1 MFGNYYKELSEQK
14 YMKPTYYHIVM
25 TFPNGYQRPNKKNL
39 DDKTDLSNSPDISTK
54 NEKDIINPIP
64 TTIGEA
70 VKEVIE
76 TGKEVVIEGPQTA
89 GELTGVK
96 EGDLE
101 EKTIDH
107 APKQRQNDKTELTDV
122 RKDSKLEID
131 VIESPKETRFLSKE
145 EKIIVNPK
153 ESKTDREATITTVT
167 TIPTEGVNVEAQ
179 TEFTVPLKDKEEN
192 IEVETDVKVNP
203 TTTSAVSSLE
213 SRNIEKPNLSLTN
226 ELSQE
231 KNTPQSEYDDET
243 INPKLLLEKEEHKLQ
258 QQNTSNFS
266 SNSFITYSAFW
277 QHIMSNWVNFYDE
290 YLKNMI
296 KFNELWFDKSRNIR
310 SGSQQEQ

>member
-1 MFGNYYKELSEQK
+1 
-14 YMKPTYYHIVM
+14 MKRFDYNIVM
-25 TFPNGYQRPNKKNL
+25 TFPSGYQRPKKKNL
-39 DDKTDLSNSPDISTK
+39 DDKTDLLNNPDISTK
-54 NEKDIINPIP
+54 NEKDIINTIP

-101 EKTIDH
+101 EKNIDH
-107 APKQRQNDKTELTDV
+107 TPKQGQNGKTEKTEKTDV
-122 RKDSKLEID
+122 LKNSKLEFD
-131 VIESPKETRFLSKE
+131 VIESSNETRFLSKE
-145 EKIIVNPK
+145 EKIIVNPQ
-153 ESKTDREATITTVT
+153 ESKTDTEAIITTVT
-167 TIPTEGVNVEAQ
+167 TIPAEGVDVEAQ

-203 TTTSAVSSLE
+203 TTTTNSVSSLE
-213 SRNIEKPNLSLTN
+213 SINIEKPNLSFTDK
-226 ELSQE
+226 LSQE
-231 KNTPQSEYDDET
+231 KNTLQSEFDKET
-243 INPKLLLEKEEHKLQ
+243 LNPKSLLEKEEYRLQ

-266 SNSFITYSAFW
+266 SNSFITYSEFW
-277 QHIMSNWVNFYDE
+277 QHIMSNWASFYDE

-310 SGSQQEQ
+310 SGS

>member
-1 MFGNYYKELSEQK
+1 
-14 YMKPTYYHIVM
+14 M
-25 TFPNGYQRPNKKNL
+25 TFPRGYQRPNKKNL
-39 DDKTDLSNSPDISTK
+39 DDKTDLINSSENTTK
-54 NEKDIINPIP
+54 NEKDINPIP

-101 EKTIDH
+101 EKNIDH
-107 APKQRQNDKTELTDV
+107 APKPSQNDNIALTDV

-131 VIESPKETRFLSKE
+131 VIESPPETGFLSKE

-153 ESKTDREATITTVT
+153 ESKTEREANVTTVT

-179 TEFTVPLKDKEEN
+179 TEFTVPLIDKEKN

-203 TTTSAVSSLE
+203 TTIPSSESSLD
-213 SRNIEKPNLSLTN
+213 SRNIEKPNLSNTD
-226 ELSQE
+226 ELDRK
-231 KNTPQSEYDDET
+231 KNSPQSEFDKET
-243 INPKLLLEKEEHKLQ
+243 INPKLLLEKEEHRLRE
-258 QQNTSNFS
+258 QNTSNFS
-266 SNSFITYSAFW
+266 SNPFITYSAFW
-277 QHIMSNWVNFYDE
+277 QHIMSNWVSFYDE

-296 KFNELWFDKSRNIR
+296 KFNELWFDKSKNIR

>member
-1 MFGNYYKELSEQK
+1 
-14 YMKPTYYHIVM
+14 MKPTYYNIGM
-25 TFPNGYQRPNKKNL
+25 TFPSEYQRPNKKKI
-39 DDKTDLSNSPDISTK
+39 DDKTDLLNSPDISAK

-101 EKTIDH
+101 EKNIDH
-107 APKQRQNDKTELTDV
+107 APKQRQNDKTELPDV
-122 RKDSKLEID
+122 RNDSKLEID
-131 VIESPKETRFLSKE
+131 VIESTNETRFLSKE

-203 TTTSAVSSLE
+203 TTTTSSVSRLE
-213 SRNIEKPNLSLTN
+213 SRTIEKPNLSSTD

-231 KNTPQSEYDDET
+231 TNTPQSEYDDDA
-243 INPKLLLEKEEHKLQ
+243 INPKLLLEKEEHRLQ

-266 SNSFITYSAFW
+266 SNPFLTYSAFW
-277 QHIMSNWVNFYDE
+277 QHIMSNWVSFYDE

-310 SGSQQEQ
+310 SGSQEQ

>member
-1 MFGNYYKELSEQK
+1 
-14 YMKPTYYHIVM
+14 MKPTYYNIGM
-25 TFPNGYQRPNKKNL
+25 TFPSEYQRPNKKKI
-39 DDKTDLSNSPDISTK
+39 DDKTDLLNSPDISAK

-101 EKTIDH
+101 EKNIDH
-107 APKQRQNDKTELTDV
+107 APKQRQNDKTELPDV
-122 RKDSKLEID
+122 RNDSKLEID
-131 VIESPKETRFLSKE
+131 VIESTNETRFLSKE

-203 TTTSAVSSLE
+203 TTTTSSVSRLE
-213 SRNIEKPNLSLTN
+213 SRTIEKPNLSSTD

-231 KNTPQSEYDDET
+231 TNTPQSEYDDDA
-243 INPKLLLEKEEHKLQ
+243 INPKLLLEKEEHRLQ

-266 SNSFITYSAFW
+266 SNPFLTYSAFW
-277 QHIMSNWVNFYDE
+277 QHIMSNWVSFYDE

-296 KFNELWFDKSRNIR
+296 RFNELWFDKSRNIR
-310 SGSQQEQ
+310 SGSQEQ

>member
-1 MFGNYYKELSEQK
+1 
-14 YMKPTYYHIVM
+14 M
-25 TFPNGYQRPNKKNL
+25 TFPSEYQQPNKKKI
-39 DDKTDLSNSPDISTK
+39 DDKTDLLNSPDIYAK

-76 TGKEVVIEGPQTA
+76 TGKEVVIEGPKTA

-101 EKTIDH
+101 EKNIDH
-107 APKQRQNDKTELTDV
+107 APKQRQNDKTELPDV
-122 RKDSKLEID
+122 RNDSKLEID
-131 VIESPKETRFLSKE
+131 VIESTNETRFLSKE

-203 TTTSAVSSLE
+203 TTTSSVTRLE
-213 SRNIEKPNLSLTN
+213 SRTIEKPNLSSTD
-226 ELSQE
+226 ELSRE
-231 KNTPQSEYDDET
+231 TNTPQSEYDDDT
-243 INPKLLLEKEEHKLQ
+243 INPKLLLEKEEHRFQ
-258 QQNTSNFS
+258 QQNTSNLS
-266 SNSFITYSAFW
+266 SNPFITYSTFW
-277 QHIMSNWVNFYDE
+277 QHIISNWVSFYDE
-290 YLKNMI
+290 YLKNMM

-310 SGSQQEQ
+310 SGSQEQ

>member
-1 MFGNYYKELSEQK
+1 MRPIYYK
-14 YMKPTYYHIVM
+14 IVM
-25 TFPNGYQRPNKKNL
+25 TFPRGYQRPNKKNL
-39 DDKTDLSNSPDISTK
+39 DDKTDLLNSSENTTK
-54 NEKDIINPIP
+54 NEKDINPIP

-101 EKTIDH
+101 EKNIDH
-107 APKQRQNDKTELTDV
+107 APKPSQNDNIALTDV

-131 VIESPKETRFLSKE
+131 VIESPPETGFLSKE

-153 ESKTDREATITTVT
+153 ESKTEREANVTTVT

-179 TEFTVPLKDKEEN
+179 TEFTVPLIDKEKN
-192 IEVETDVKVNP
+192 IEVETDVKVHP
-203 TTTSAVSSLE
+203 TTIPSSESSLD
-213 SRNIEKPNLSLTN
+213 SRNIEKPNLSSTD
-226 ELSQE
+226 ELGRE
-231 KNTPQSEYDDET
+231 KNPPQSEFDKET
-243 INPKLLLEKEEHKLQ
+243 INPKLLLEKEEHRLRE
-258 QQNTSNFS
+258 QNTSNFS
-266 SNSFITYSAFW
+266 SNPFITYSAFW
-277 QHIMSNWVNFYDE
+277 QHIMSNWVSFYDE

-296 KFNELWFDKSRNIR
+296 KFNELWFDKSKNIR

>member
-1 MFGNYYKELSEQK
+1 MRPIYYK
-14 YMKPTYYHIVM
+14 IVM
-25 TFPNGYQRPNKKNL
+25 TFPRGYQRPNKKNL
-39 DDKTDLSNSPDISTK
+39 DDKTDLINSSENTTK
-54 NEKDIINPIP
+54 NEKDINPIP

-101 EKTIDH
+101 EKNIDH
-107 APKQRQNDKTELTDV
+107 APKPSQNDNIALTDV
-122 RKDSKLEID
+122 RKDSKLQID
-131 VIESPKETRFLSKE
+131 VIESPPETGFLSKE

-153 ESKTDREATITTVT
+153 ESKTEREANVTTVT

-179 TEFTVPLKDKEEN
+179 TEFTVPLIDKEKN

-203 TTTSAVSSLE
+203 TTIPSSESSLD
-213 SRNIEKPNLSLTN
+213 SRNIEKPNLSSTD
-226 ELSQE
+226 ELGRK
-231 KNTPQSEYDDET
+231 KNPPQSEFDKET
-243 INPKLLLEKEEHKLQ
+243 INPKLLLEKEEHRLRE
-258 QQNTSNFS
+258 QNTSNFS
-266 SNSFITYSAFW
+266 SNPFITYSAFW
-277 QHIMSNWVNFYDE
+277 QHIMSNWVSFYDE

-296 KFNELWFDKSRNIR
+296 KFNELWFDKSKNIR